1 MQTAHAGKVLVVED
15 DPELN
20 ELLGAYVQIAG
31 FEYDTAQRG
40 AEALTA
46 ARDRHPS
53 LILLDV
59 MLPDFDGF
67 EVCRRLKSEEATR
80 CIPVVMLTALDR
92 EEHRRQGMQCGACR
106 YLTKPFDPD
115 QLIEAIRDTAQQG
128 EKHCRDGSDE
138 T

>member
-1 MQTAHAGKVLVVED
+1 MGINAGKVLVVED

-20 ELLGAYVQIAG
+20 EMIGAYVEIAG
-31 FEYDTAQRG
+31 YEYDPAHDG
-40 AEALTA
+40 SDALKSA
-46 ARDRHPS
+46 MDHHPS

-67 EVCRRLKSEEATR
+67 EVCRRLQSEQATR

-92 EEHRRQGMQCGACR
+92 DEHREQGLQCGAR
-106 YLTKPFDPD
+106 KYITKPFDPD
-115 QLIEAIRDTAQQG
+115 QLIKTIQDTAKTNG
-128 EKHCRDGSDE
+128 ESKKE